1 MQRAFKGVVTA
12 RMSRVLNGLAR
23 ARWARH
29 AAATRAQ
36 NRSEPFDPA
45 DLLPIYRH
53 PQERRTARLR
63 RQEEGA
69 V

>member
-12 RMSRVLNGLAR
+12 RMSRVLNGIAR

-36 NRSEPFDPA
+36 NRQEPFDPA
-45 DLLPIYRH
+45 DLMPVYRH
-53 PQERRTARLR
+53 PQERRRARQQR
-63 RQEEGA
+63 KEA
-69 V
+69 AA

>member
-12 RMSRVLNGLAR
+12 RMSHVLNGLAR

-36 NRSEPFDPA
+36 NRQEPFDAA
-45 DLLPIYRH
+45 DLLPIYRD
-53 PQERRTARLR
+53 PQERRRV
-63 RQEEGA
+63 RQQRKEA
-69 V
+69 AA